1 MYTCAQDATKA
12 FKELITEKKDVD
24 GLPESALALAAQQVS
39 TTSSLTD
46 SSLERA
52 TGGTC
57 PWLREKSQSWI

>member
-1 MYTCAQDATKA
+1 MCTCVQDATKA

-39 TTSSLTD
+39 TTGSLTGT
-46 SSLERA
+46 SPEQA

-57 PWLREKSQSWI
+57 PWLREGSQSWI